1 MHNNKKIELISEC
14 YNDLIANYT
23 NYLKSLNLKDNTI
36 SSNLVLLKKI
46 LNYLTKNNLTIYTFN
61 NESIVN
67 FVDTNSTGL
76 SSAYKSSS
84 MFSIRR
90 IINYLHEFYNYNTS
104 GNELF
109 PVIKTNKRDKLLSFY
124 SLDEIKKIICS
135 INRNTTKGKRDF
147 AIILLL
153 AETGIRSGDL
163 VRLKFKNVHWDSN
176 YIEFI
181 QQKTKKYNQVAIG
194 DELKYAIIDYLK
206 NSRPDYISD
215 YIFIGAKNNGS
226 KLSNSQVGSIVQNA
240 FKNANININNK
251 KHGAHALRHS
261 LANNLIITN
270 TPMPVIQSVLGHSSM
285 NTTQIYLNIDY
296 ESLKKLALELP
307 NEK

>member
-67 FVDTNSTGL
+67 FVDTNSIGL

>member
-36 SSNLVLLKKI
+36 SSNLILLKKF

-67 FVDTNSTGL
+67 FVDTNSIGL

-84 MFSIRR
+84 MFCIRR
-90 IINYLHEFYNYNTS
+90 IINYLNKFYNYTNS
-104 GNELF
+104 GDELF

-124 SLDEIKKIICS
+124 SLEEIKKIISS
-135 INRNTTKGKRDF
+135 INRTTKKGKRDF

-153 AETGIRSGDL
+153 SETGIRSGDL
-163 VRLKFKNVHWDSN
+163 VNLKYENIHWDTN

-226 KLSNSQVGSIVQNA
+226 KLSNSQVASIVQNA
-240 FKNANININNK
+240 FKKANININNK
-251 KHGAHALRHS
+251 KHCAHALRHS
-261 LANNLIITN
+261 LANNLILAN